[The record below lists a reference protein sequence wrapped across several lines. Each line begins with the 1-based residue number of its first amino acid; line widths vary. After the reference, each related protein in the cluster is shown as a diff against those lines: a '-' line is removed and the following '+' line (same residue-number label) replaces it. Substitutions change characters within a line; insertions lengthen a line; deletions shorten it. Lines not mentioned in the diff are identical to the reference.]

1 MGCKFFAWSKLY
13 SAWNSFS
20 AALEYSPCQLVVLEA
35 EGIYLT
41 ELDVDQ
47 KELEYE
53 EVFWDTLQAK
63 FFSHASSRTS
73 LELQFEACE

>member
-1 MGCKFFAWSKLY
+1 
-13 SAWNSFS
+13 
-20 AALEYSPCQLVVLEA
+20 VVLEA

-41 ELDVDQ
+41 ELDVDL

-73 LELQFEACE
+73 LDHQFEAHE